1 MIPIKA
7 HYIGEQERPGKPPIR
22 LYNPLFD
29 IPGHPGTAHSSMS
42 LETLHNMGYEP
53 QEEAS

>member
-1 MIPIKA
+1 MIPIQA

-53 QEEAS
+53 EEEP